1 MMAALSGMTSAFH
14 NCGMRASAT
23 WMSAGAGGSQIGVL
37 RAWRSRSTHGVRPA
51 RNFATSIMLYC
62 SKMEQNNMSS
72 ENCSDQRAAPE
83 HDQCKQLRSPARP
96 PQGGPPILDRGLE
109 SLRSSDC

>member
-1 MMAALSGMTSAFH
+1 
-14 NCGMRASAT
+14 
-23 WMSAGAGGSQIGVL
+23 V
-37 RAWRSRSTHGVRPA
+37 
-51 RNFATSIMLYC
+51 RNFATSNMLSC
-62 SKMEQNNMSS
+62 SKMEQSSMSS
-72 ENCSDQRAAPE
+72 ETRSDQRAAPE